1 MGKSPNPYYLIRII
15 PAEGAFTKAELFR
28 CFFAGS
34 SIRDDLIFLEENCMK
49 NQNTRRLVESAL
61 MIAIGTVLSELKVG
75 SLWAFGGGL
84 TIGSMVPLVLISH
97 RWGIKWGTFTAFVYS
112 LLQLILGVDNV
123 QYATSVGM
131 AIAIILLDYI
141 IAYTVIGLSSMF
153 GSSRPA
159 IIGGVVV
166 TLGLRF
172 LCHFLTG
179 WMIWD
184 ALWPNEFGMTS
195 AVYSLWYNGSYML
208 PEIDDH
214 RDTGLHSGAVAE
226 QSLPRQEI
234 TLRLIQGRPASGAPF
249 GGAAPRPEGRE
260 PGAESTGQRGGLFA
274 PCRGWRMAILKACG
288 P

>member
-1 MGKSPNPYYLIRII
+1 
-15 PAEGAFTKAELFR
+15 
-28 CFFAGS
+28 
-34 SIRDDLIFLEENCMK
+34 
-49 NQNTRRLVESAL
+49 

-208 PEIDDH
+208 PDI
-214 RDTGLHSGAVAE
+214 LICLVIFAVLYKPLKKYFMGE
-226 QSLPRQEI
+226 DL
-234 TLRLIQGRPASGAPF
+234 L
-249 GGAAPRPEGRE
+249 AA
-260 PGAESTGQRGGLFA
+260 
-274 PCRGWRMAILKACG
+274 K
-288 P
+288 

>member
-1 MGKSPNPYYLIRII
+1 
-15 PAEGAFTKAELFR
+15 
-28 CFFAGS
+28 
-34 SIRDDLIFLEENCMK
+34 MK

-61 MIAIGTVLSELKVG
+61 MIAIGTVLSELKIG

-112 LLQLILGVDNV
+112 LLQLILGVDKV

-131 AIAIILLDYI
+131 AIAIILLDYV
-141 IAYTVIGLSSMF
+141 IAYTVIGLSAMF

-159 IIGGVVV
+159 NIGGVVV

-184 ALWPNEFGMTS
+184 ALWPNEFGMAP
-195 AVYSLWYNGSYML
+195 AVYSVCYNGSYML
-208 PEIDDH
+208 PEIVI
-214 RDTGLHSGAVAE
+214 TAVLACV
-226 QSLPRQEI
+226 LVP
-234 TLRLIQGRPASGAPF
+234 
-249 GGAAPRPEGRE
+249 
-260 PGAESTGQRGGLFA
+260 
-274 PCRGWRMAILKACG
+274 WVNKAF
-288 P
+288 PKK

>member
-208 PEIDDH
+208 PEI
-214 RDTGLHSGAVAE
+214 V
-226 QSLPRQEI
+226 I
-234 TLRLIQGRPASGAPF
+234 T
-249 GGAAPRPEGRE
+249 
-260 PGAESTGQRGGLFA
+260 
-274 PCRGWRMAILKACG
+274 AILACILVPWLNKAFPAKKYPG
-288 P
+288 G

>member
-1 MGKSPNPYYLIRII
+1 MDFQGGLIVLII
-15 PAEGAFTKAELFR
+15 FVSLF
-28 CFFAGS
+28 A
-34 SIRDDLIFLEENCMK
+34 IWLIFYFIPVGLWF
-49 NQNTRRLVESAL
+49 SAL
-61 MIAIGTVLSELKVG
+61 VSGVRI
-75 SLWAFGGGL
+75 
-84 TIGSMVPLVLISH
+84 
-97 RWGIKWGTFTAFVYS
+97 S

-208 PEIDDH
+208 PEGIM
-214 RDTGLHSGAVAE
+214 TTIAVV
-226 QSLPRQEI
+226 L
-234 TLRLIQGRPASGAPF
+234 LYK
-249 GGAAPRPEGRE
+249 AAP
-260 PGAESTGQRGGLFA
+260 QLFSA
-274 PCRGWRMAILKACG
+274 NN
-288 P
+288 

>member
-1 MGKSPNPYYLIRII
+1 
-15 PAEGAFTKAELFR
+15 
-28 CFFAGS
+28 
-34 SIRDDLIFLEENCMK
+34 MK
-49 NQNTRRLVESAL
+49 NQNTRRLVESCFDDRHRHSPFGA
-61 MIAIGTVLSELKVG
+61 EEVG

-166 TLGLRF
+166 TLGLRS
-172 LCHFLTG
+172 CAT
-179 WMIWD
+179 
-184 ALWPNEFGMTS
+184 
-195 AVYSLWYNGSYML
+195 
-208 PEIDDH
+208 
-214 RDTGLHSGAVAE
+214 
-226 QSLPRQEI
+226 SLP
-234 TLRLIQGRPASGAPF
+234 
-249 GGAAPRPEGRE
+249 GG
-260 PGAESTGQRGGLFA
+260 
-274 PCRGWRMAILKACG
+274 
-288 P
+288 

>member
-1 MGKSPNPYYLIRII
+1 MRCGAEMGKGPNPYYLIRII

-195 AVYSLWYNGSYML
+195 AVNVIGVTELYYFADV
-208 PEIDDH
+208 IK
-214 RDTGLHSGAVAE
+214 
-226 QSLPRQEI
+226 RQNFKQFQTYVI
-234 TLRLIQGRPASGAPF
+234 VCAIYFVLTFTVTRLLRLLER
-249 GGAAPRPEGRE
+249 RLEGRNSYTVFGSQTD
-260 PGAESTGQRGGLFA
+260 PDAEIHIKTEG
-274 PCRGWRMAILKACG
+274 
-288 P
+288 

>member
-112 LLQLILGVDNV
+112 LLQLIL
-123 QYATSVGM
+123 
-131 AIAIILLDYI
+131 
-141 IAYTVIGLSSMF
+141 AYTVIGLSSMF

-208 PEIDDH
+208 PEI
-214 RDTGLHSGAVAE
+214 V
-226 QSLPRQEI
+226 I
-234 TLRLIQGRPASGAPF
+234 T
-249 GGAAPRPEGRE
+249 
-260 PGAESTGQRGGLFA
+260 
-274 PCRGWRMAILKACG
+274 AILACILVPWLNKAF
-288 P
+288 PAKK

>member
-1 MGKSPNPYYLIRII
+1 MDLQAGMIVLIV
-15 PAEGAFTKAELFR
+15 FVSLF
-28 CFFAGS
+28 A
-34 SIRDDLIFLEENCMK
+34 IWLIFYFIPVGLWF
-49 NQNTRRLVESAL
+49 SAL
-61 MIAIGTVLSELKVG
+61 VSGVRI
-75 SLWAFGGGL
+75 
-84 TIGSMVPLVLISH
+84 
-97 RWGIKWGTFTAFVYS
+97 S

-208 PEIDDH
+208 PEI
-214 RDTGLHSGAVAE
+214 V
-226 QSLPRQEI
+226 I
-234 TLRLIQGRPASGAPF
+234 T
-249 GGAAPRPEGRE
+249 
-260 PGAESTGQRGGLFA
+260 
-274 PCRGWRMAILKACG
+274 AILACILVPWLNKAF
-288 P
+288 PAKK

>member
-1 MGKSPNPYYLIRII
+1 MGH
-15 PAEGAFTKAELFR
+15 LF
-28 CFFAGS
+28 
-34 SIRDDLIFLEENCMK
+34 L
-49 NQNTRRLVESAL
+49 
-61 MIAIGTVLSELKVG
+61 
-75 SLWAFGGGL
+75 
-84 TIGSMVPLVLISH
+84 PL
-97 RWGIKWGTFTAFVYS
+97 FTACC
-112 LLQLILGVDNV
+112 QLILGVDNV

-208 PEIDDH
+208 PEIVI
-214 RDTGLHSGAVAE
+214 TAILACILVPWAE

-234 TLRLIQGRPASGAPF
+234 TLRLIQGRPAAAPPKGAPHPP
-249 GGAAPRPEGRE
+249 GRAGARCRKHRAAGR
-260 PGAESTGQRGGLFA
+260 SFA
-274 PCRGWRMAILKACG
+274 PCRGWRRAILRICG
-288 P
+288 G

>member
-28 CFFAGS
+28 SFFAGS
-34 SIRDDLIFLEENCMK
+34 SIRDDFIFLEENCMK

-208 PEIDDH
+208 PEI
-214 RDTGLHSGAVAE
+214 V
-226 QSLPRQEI
+226 I
-234 TLRLIQGRPASGAPF
+234 T
-249 GGAAPRPEGRE
+249 
-260 PGAESTGQRGGLFA
+260 
-274 PCRGWRMAILKACG
+274 AILACILVPWLNKAF
-288 P
+288 PAKK